1 MSGPGNRQRKEKL
14 LPVTSG
20 AQKAKEVG
28 ITDLKA
34 RLSYKVRLCLKNLK
48 KKENRQGVGGR
59 KEKRK
64 RRSKEGIS
72 LFYQCLGPIM
82 ASRHTLVDGD

>member
-1 MSGPGNRQRKEKL
+1 MVLETGKEKKKL

-48 KKENRQGVGGR
+48 KK
-59 KEKRK
+59 KEKEKKIGRGLGGGK
-64 RRSKEGIS
+64 RRGREGARREFLCS
-72 LFYQCLGPIM
+72 TNTWDQ
-82 ASRHTLVDGD
+82 

>member
-1 MSGPGNRQRKEKL
+1 MVLETGKEKKKL

-34 RLSYKVRLCLKNLK
+34 RLSYKVRLCLKNLRK
-48 KKENRQGVGGR
+48 KKVGRGLGGG
-59 KEKRK
+59 K
-64 RRSKEGIS
+64 RRGREGARREFLCS
-72 LFYQCLGPIM
+72 TNAWDQ
-82 ASRHTLVDGD
+82 